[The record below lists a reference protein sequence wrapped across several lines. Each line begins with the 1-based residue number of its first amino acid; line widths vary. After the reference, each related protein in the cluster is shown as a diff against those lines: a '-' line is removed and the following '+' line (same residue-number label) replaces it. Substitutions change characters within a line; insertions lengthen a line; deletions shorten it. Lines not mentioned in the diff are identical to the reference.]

1 MPKENEF
8 KNNVA
13 SQWCPGCPNFKI
25 LEALKS
31 ALSELKKSPHNIC
44 LVSGIGQAAK
54 LPHYLNCNFF
64 NGLHGRAL
72 PAAIGINATNPQL
85 TTMVVTGDGDC
96 YGEGGNHFLHALRRN
111 PDITVVVHNNEI
123 YALTKGQAS
132 PTTPAGEKRSIQSAG
147 VQISPLNMP
156 AVAIMH
162 DCGFVARGFAG
173 DPDHLKN
180 LLVAAVRHRGLS
192 YIDVI
197 QPCITWGTRPFSWY
211 KDRIY
216 RLDNAYDPADQSRA
230 LEKAMEWGEEIPI
243 GVLYQTSE
251 RKLFGHRYRETVAKG
266 PLPELGPIDSGK
278 IKSHLQKFKTEAS

>member
-8 KNNVA
+8 DNDVG

-25 LEALKS
+25 LEAFKS
-31 ALSELKKSPHNIC
+31 AMLELKKSPHQIC

-54 LPHYLNCNFF
+54 LPHYLHCNFF

-72 PAAIGINATNPQL
+72 PAATGIHAVNPHL
-85 TTMVVTGDGDC
+85 TTMVVTGDGDG

-132 PTTPAGEKRSIQSAG
+132 PTTPAGEKRSIQSSG
-147 VQISPLNMP
+147 VQSMPLNMP
-156 AVAIMH
+156 AVAIIH
-162 DCGFVARGFAG
+162 NCGFVARGFAG
-173 DPDHLKN
+173 DPDHLKD

-216 RLDNAYDPADQSRA
+216 RLDEDYDPADQSRA
-230 LEKAMEWGEEIPI
+230 LEKAMEGGEKIPI
-243 GVLYQTSE
+243 GVLFQTSE
-251 RKLFGHRYRETVAKG
+251 RTVFGNRFRETVTRR
-266 PLPELGPIDSGK
+266 PLSELDPIDAGE
-278 IKSHLQKFKTEAS
+278 IKRLLQKFRPEA

>member
-1 MPKENEF
+1 MTEENEF
-8 KNNVA
+8 NNDVV

-25 LEALKS
+25 LEALKG
-31 ALSELKKSPHNIC
+31 ALLELKKPPHRVC

-72 PAAIGINATNPQL
+72 PAAIGINAANPQL

-111 PDITVVVHNNEI
+111 PDITVLVHNNEI

-132 PTTPAGEKRSIQSAG
+132 PTTPAGEKRSIQSTG
-147 VQISPLNMP
+147 VQINPLNMP

-162 DCGFVARGFAG
+162 ECGFVARGFAG
-173 DPDHLKN
+173 DPDHLKD
-180 LLVAAVRHRGLS
+180 LLVAAIRHRGLS

-216 RLDNAYDPADQSRA
+216 RLDDANDPADQSRA
-230 LEKAMEWGEEIPI
+230 LEKATEWGEKIPI

-251 RKLFGHRYRETVAKG
+251 REVFGHRFKETISKG
-266 PLPELGPIDSGK
+266 PLPELDPIDSAK
-278 IKSHLQKFKTEAS
+278 IKSRLQKFKTK

>member
-1 MPKENEF
+1 MPKANEF
-8 KNNVA
+8 KNDVV

-25 LEALKS
+25 LDALKS
-31 ALSELKKSPHNIC
+31 ALLELKKSPHDVC

-147 VQISPLNMP
+147 VQINPLNMP

-162 DCGFVARGFAG
+162 GCGFVARGFAG

-216 RLDNAYDPADQSRA
+216 RLDDAYDPADQSRA
-230 LEKAMEWGEEIPI
+230 LEKAMEWSEKIPI

-251 RKLFGHRYRETVAKG
+251 RKVFGHRYRETVAKG
-266 PLPELGPIDSGK
+266 PLPELDPIDSGK
-278 IKSHLQKFKTEAS
+278 IKTHLHKFKTEGS